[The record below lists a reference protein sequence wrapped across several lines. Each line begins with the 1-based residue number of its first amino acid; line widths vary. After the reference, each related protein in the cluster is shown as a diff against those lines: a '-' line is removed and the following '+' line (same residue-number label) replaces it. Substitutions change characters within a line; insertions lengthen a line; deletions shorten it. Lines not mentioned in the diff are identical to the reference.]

1 MSATRILHV
10 DDEPDIREIVAI
22 SLGLNTEF
30 EVRSCACGPDAV
42 TTAAEWSPFLILLD
56 VMMPGMDGPTT
67 LTHLRQNPR
76 TADIPVLFMTARAQ
90 AREVEQF
97 IALGAHG
104 VISKPFDPMG
114 LASEL
119 RSHLHTIKLANLRTG
134 FMRRAKSDAELLASF
149 RSSFGEDSNSATVS
163 QIRKIAH
170 GLAGAAGLYGFD
182 QISSDAAALEDAL
195 VAALEGGGT
204 PKEVVHALDRLV
216 SQMESQCET
225 PQLSCAQSAA

>member
-30 EVRSCACGPDAV
+30 EVRACACGPDAI

-67 LTHLRQNPR
+67 LTHLRDNPR
-76 TADIPVLFMTARAQ
+76 TGDIPVLFMTARAQ
-90 AREVEQF
+90 AREVDQF

-104 VISKPFDPMG
+104 VISKPFDPMM
-114 LASEL
+114 LATEV
-119 RSHLHTIKLANLRTG
+119 RNHLHTIKLASLRTG
-134 FMRRAKSDAELLASF
+134 FMRRAKSDAELLAAF
-149 RSSFGEDSNSATVS
+149 RSSLGEDSYSATAS

-182 QISSDAAALEDAL
+182 QISSNAAALEDAL
-195 VAALEGGGT
+195 VATLEGGGT
-204 PKEVVHALDRLV
+204 SKEVVHALDRLM
-216 SQMESQCET
+216 SQMESQWET
-225 PQLSCAQSAA
+225 PQLNRAQSAA